1 MTRVRRRTYG
11 LAASAAVHLAAFLV
25 LTPVVVL
32 MDVRTRVPAA
42 DAPMMQVELVRLR
55 NGLARQAPLPVDQP
69 SPLAPSTP
77 QPPQTA
83 PETAPQDTPPPE
95 EAEPSVVAQEA
106 PLDIDPLFRVPF
118 RDAIAQA
125 DAALR
130 AGLSCDHV
138 DLSQLPQALLDRC
151 AAADRRK
158 AARAPPP
165 TPESPSAQGRGADL
179 KA

>member
-1 MTRVRRRTYG
+1 MKRVHRRTYG
-11 LAASAAVHLAAFLV
+11 LAASAAVHVAAFLV
-25 LTPVVVL
+25 LTPVVL
-32 MDVRTRVPAA
+32 MDVRTRVPAP
-42 DAPMMQVELVRLR
+42 DAPVMQVELVRVR

-77 QPPQTA
+77 QPPQQA
-83 PETAPQDTPPPE
+83 PEPAPQDTPPPE
-95 EAEPSVVAQEA
+95 EAEPSVVAQNA

-130 AGLSCDHV
+130 AGLSCAHV
-138 DLSQLPQALLDRC
+138 DLSQLPQALLDQC

-158 AARAPPP
+158 AARAPAT
-165 TPESPSAQGRGADL
+165 TPESPSADGRGADL